1 MVRNFIIGL
10 HQIKCSCSEQ
20 HSSQW
25 QTKISHETLKK
36 LNKETTSKKTTCAS
50 EVKDMI
56 VNLQIEQISK
66 WLTSFR
72 TVLKN
77 PCQVMH
83 YYKSKKHK
91 IFTNHRDYSKLV

>member
-36 LNKETTSKKTTCAS
+36 LNKGTTSKCAS

-56 VNLQIEQISK
+56 VNLQIEQTSK

-72 TVLKN
+72 TVFKEPLPSN
-77 PCQVMH
+77 ALL
-83 YYKSKKHK
+83 YY
-91 IFTNHRDYSKLV
+91 N

>member
-36 LNKETTSKKTTCAS
+36 LNKGTTSKKTKCAS
-50 EVKDMI
+50 EAKYMT
-56 VNLQIEQISK
+56 VNMQIEQIFK

-72 TVLKN
+72 TVFKEPLPSN
-77 PCQVMH
+77 ALL
-83 YYKSKKHK
+83 YY
-91 IFTNHRDYSKLV
+91 N

>member
-36 LNKETTSKKTTCAS
+36 LNKGTTSKKTKCAS
-50 EVKDMI
+50 EVKYMI

-72 TVLKN
+72 TVFKEPLPSN
-77 PCQVMH
+77 ALL
-83 YYKSKKHK
+83 YYK
-91 IFTNHRDYSKLV
+91 